1 MSTSPPPLEAFFIA
15 LQAEILLYGMY
26 TCLFASSLY
35 ILLCKKKKTRVVN
48 IMIALNTIMWSLA
61 TAHLAVSF
69 NQNYRGIFRDHG
81 VENPTAFENNAS
93 PWICTELAL
102 ENVNFIL
109 GDSVVIWRA
118 WVLWNR
124 KRWILVVSAGCLL
137 VTLGAGIGVIYAF
150 ATAPKAVSVFDNPSL
165 HIWELMFILSTMG
178 TNIWATSLIA
188 YRAWSHNRTIRAITG
203 EAIMARFR
211 RQNGILAL
219 LIESGV
225 FYCCTW
231 LIAIIVTLC
240 GNKGAYVVIY
250 MLSQL
255 TAIYPT
261 LIITLVS
268 LRSTLDVA
276 IETFHDTQYGRRGTG
291 EFHLGTLPVKI
302 EVQATTFSSHQED
315 LERGVLVIDAKSND
329 NALTNDSP

>member
-1 MSTSPPPLEAFFIA
+1 MSSPAPLEAFFIA

-48 IMIALNTIMWSLA
+48 IMMALNTIMWSLA
-61 TAHLAVSF
+61 TSHLAVSF

-81 VENPTAFENNAS
+81 VEDPTEFENNAS

-124 KRWILVVSAGCLL
+124 KRWILLVSAVLLL
-137 VTLGAGIGVIYAF
+137 VTLGAGIGVIFAF

-276 IETFHDTQYGRRGTG
+276 IETFQDTQYGRRGTG
-291 EFHLGTLPVKI
+291 EFHLGTVPVKI
-302 EVQATTFSSHQED
+302 EVQATTFSSHQDD
-315 LERGVLVIDAKSND
+315 LETGVLVIDAKSND
-329 NALTNDSP
+329 NALMNDRP

>member
-35 ILLCKKKKTRVVN
+35 ILLCKKKKTRVVK
-48 IMIALNTIMWSLA
+48 IMIALNYY
-61 TAHLAVSF
+61 
-69 NQNYRGIFRDHG
+69 N
-81 VENPTAFENNAS
+81 VELGNIASGEDPTKFENNAS

-137 VTLGAGIGVIYAF
+137 VTLGAGIGVIFAF

-165 HIWELMFILSTMG
+165 HIWELI
-178 TNIWATSLIA
+178 
-188 YRAWSHNRTIRAITG
+188 TIRAITG

-291 EFHLGTLPVKI
+291 EFHLGTVPVKI
-302 EVQATTFSSHQED
+302 EVQASTFSSHQED
-315 LERGVLVIDAKSND
+315 LETGVLVIDAKSND
-329 NALTNDSP
+329 NALMNDRP

>member
-1 MSTSPPPLEAFFIA
+1 MSSPAPLEAFFIA

-35 ILLCKKKKTRVVN
+35 ILLCKKKKTKVVN

-61 TAHLAVSF
+61 TSHLAVSF

-81 VENPTAFENNAS
+81 VEDPTEFENNAS

-124 KRWILVVSAGCLL
+124 KRWILLVSAVLLL
-137 VTLGAGIGVIYAF
+137 VTLGAGIGVIFAF

-188 YRAWSHNRTIRAITG
+188 YRAWSHNRTIRALTG

-231 LIAIIVTLC
+231 VRSFCPFLLLEILIERQLIAIIVTLC

-255 TAIYPT
+255 TVSCYRVQMLAICHLCHLP
-261 LIITLVS
+261 L
-268 LRSTLDVA
+268 
-276 IETFHDTQYGRRGTG
+276 TG
-291 EFHLGTLPVKI
+291 YL
-302 EVQATTFSSHQED
+302 SHTHHN
-315 LERGVLVIDAKSND
+315 SC
-329 NALTNDSP
+329 

>member
-1 MSTSPPPLEAFFIA
+1 MSISPAPLEAFFIA
-15 LQAEILLYGMY
+15 LQVEILLYGMY

-35 ILLCKKKKTRVVN
+35 ILVKKTRVVN

-61 TAHLAVSF
+61 TSHLAVSF
-69 NQNYRGIFRDHG
+69 NQNYRAIFRDHG
-81 VENPTAFENNAS
+81 VEDPAVFENNAS
-93 PWICTELAL
+93 PWICTELSL
-102 ENVNFIL
+102 ENMNFVI

-124 KRWILVVSAGCLL
+124 KRWILLVSAVFLL
-137 VTLGAGIGVIYAF
+137 VTLGAGIGVTFAF
-150 ATAPKAVSVFDNPSL
+150 ATAPKAVSVFENPSL
-165 HIWELMFILSTMG
+165 HIWELMFILSTMA

-188 YRAWSHNRTIRAITG
+188 YRAWTHNRVIRALTG

-219 LIESGV
+219 LIESGI
-225 FYCCTW
+225 FYSCTW

-261 LIITLVS
+261 LIITLVG

-276 IETFHDTQYGRRGTG
+276 IETFQDTQYGQRGAG
-291 EFHLGTLPVKI
+291 DYHLGVKI
-302 EVQATTFSSHQED
+302 EVQATTLTSHHED
-315 LERGVLVIDAKSND
+315 LETGVLVIDAKSNG
-329 NALTNDSP
+329 LVLMNDRP

>member
-1 MSTSPPPLEAFFIA
+1 MSPAPLEAFFIA
-15 LQAEILLYGMY
+15 LQVEILLYGMY
-26 TCLFASSLY
+26 TCLFVSSLY
-35 ILLCKKKKTRVVN
+35 ILVCKRKKTRVVN
-48 IMIALNTIMWSLA
+48 IMIALNIIMWSLA
-61 TAHLAVSF
+61 TSHLAVSF
-69 NQNYRGIFRDHG
+69 NQNYQAIFRDHG
-81 VENPTAFENNAS
+81 IEDPTKFENDSS
-93 PWICTELAL
+93 PWICTELSL
-102 ENVNFIL
+102 ENMNFVL

-124 KRWILVVSAGCLL
+124 KRWILFVSAVFLL
-137 VTLGAGIGVIYAF
+137 VTLGAGIGVTFAF
-150 ATAPKAVSVFDNPSL
+150 ATAPKTVSVFENPSL
-165 HIWELMFILSTMG
+165 HIWELFFILSTMA

-211 RQNGILAL
+211 RQHGILAL
-219 LIESGV
+219 LIESGI
-225 FYCCTW
+225 FYSCTW

-261 LIITLVS
+261 LIITLVG

-276 IETFHDTQYGRRGTG
+276 IETFHDTQFGQRGTG
-291 EFHLGTLPVKI
+291 DFLPGTMPMKT
-302 EVQATTFSSHQED
+302 EVQSEMTFASHHED
-315 LERGVLVIDAKSND
+315 LETGVLVIDAKSND
-329 NALTNDSP
+329 LINDRP